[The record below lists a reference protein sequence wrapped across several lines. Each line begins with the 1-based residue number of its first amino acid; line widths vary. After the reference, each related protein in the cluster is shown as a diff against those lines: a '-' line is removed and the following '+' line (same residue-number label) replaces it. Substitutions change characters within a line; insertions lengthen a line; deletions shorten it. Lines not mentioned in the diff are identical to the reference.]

1 MSLTNLCG
9 QLVVTGIL
17 MDAILLKS
25 PTPHGEGAFGD
36 RAPSTQPA
44 RLYRRCE
51 GSLLEDERPPLCK
64 AKWIAFPLMSEW
76 FGAASDSCSRTC
88 SSL

>member
-1 MSLTNLCG
+1 MGAVEAAIPPRLCAQAQQQQEGRVSLTNLCG

-25 PTPHGEGAFGD
+25 PTPHGEGAFED

-44 RLYRRCE
+44 RLYRR
-51 GSLLEDERPPLCK
+51 
-64 AKWIAFPLMSEW
+64 
-76 FGAASDSCSRTC
+76 
-88 SSL
+88 